1 MNYYLHLSFT
11 TARYENARLL
21 VDSGASVNA
30 ADRHG
35 RTALMEAAA
44 NGKEVVVVM
53 LLSYGADVNAK
64 DSQVGVLTPFLC
76 S

>member
-1 MNYYLHLSFT
+1 M
-11 TARYENARLL
+11 
-21 VDSGASVNA
+21 DSGASVNA